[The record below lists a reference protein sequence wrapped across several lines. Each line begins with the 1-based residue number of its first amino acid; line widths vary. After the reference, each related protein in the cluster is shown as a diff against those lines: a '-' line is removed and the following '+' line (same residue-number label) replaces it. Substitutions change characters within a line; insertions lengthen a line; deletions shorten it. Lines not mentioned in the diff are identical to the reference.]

1 MIRTE
6 DGELLAEEHRV
17 ADSFL
22 SRALGV
28 MFRRT
33 FPGDALVFEFSRERR
48 VGIHTVFVFFPLDVL
63 FLDDEGVVVS
73 KRTLRPWIGFA
84 SARASTV
91 VEMPAGAAEDVE
103 EGDRLVFE

>member
-6 DGELLAEEHRV
+6 DGEVLAEEHGV

-103 EGDRLVFE
+103 EGDRLAFE